1 LKHSVQMKEHR
12 TDETSDG
19 WKLPL
24 IQYTSDETIST
35 PVILCHGLAANKHSV
50 DFGNFKDAEWKQY
63 SLACYLSNHLNEQD
77 NAYDVWVAQ
86 LRGRGNTPTFDPEKH
101 PEKYHWTVDDY
112 ITKDIPAIIHYVQ
125 KWYSKNKSYHP
136 KVYWIGKSMGGMI
149 AYAYGETEEGFQN
162 LKGVVTIGSPTAF
175 EYWNTLIEILA
186 RMAPRN
192 LSFHVNPSEF
202 LESHPHIKERFM
214 ETAANK
220 ENVKDGLLEKYIE
233 IGMNNNISSKVLN
246 QFMIFYRHN
255 DFCKYPQQPWLYDI
269 LGRIPILKQFISP
282 YSYKRNL
289 SRFKT
294 PLLAIAG
301 GNDNAAPPQDV
312 QYASSHV
319 GSQDVTYHNFSKKSG
334 CKHDYGHFDLNMGV
348 NVRDEVYDYI
358 HKWLNNQEKVDIS
371 KTK

>member
-1 LKHSVQMKEHR
+1 MIEHR
-12 TDETSDG
+12 TDLTSDG

-24 IQYTSDETIST
+24 IQYTSDDTIST

-50 DFGNFKDAEWKQY
+50 DFGNYKDAEWKQY
-63 SLACYLSNHLNEQD
+63 SLACYLSNYLNKNE
-77 NAYDVWVAQ
+77 NAFDVWVAQ
-86 LRGRGNTPTFDPEKH
+86 LRGRGKKPTFDSESH

-125 KWYSKNKSYHP
+125 KWYSMNKSNRP
-136 KVYWIGKSMGGMI
+136 KIYWIGKSMGGMI
-149 AYAYGETEEGFQN
+149 AYAYGQTEEGFQN
-162 LKGVVTIGSPTAF
+162 LKGVVTLGSPTAF
-175 EYWNTLIEILA
+175 EYWNTLIEIIA
-186 RMAPRN
+186 RMAPRK
-192 LSFHVNPSEF
+192 LSFPVNPSEF
-202 LESHPHIKERFM
+202 LQSHPNIKERFM

-220 ENVKDGLLEKYIE
+220 ENVKIGLLEKYIE

-246 QFMIFYRHN
+246 QFMVFYRHN

-269 LGRIPILKQFISP
+269 LGRIPIIKQFISP

-301 GNDNAAPPQDV
+301 GTDNAAPPQDV
-312 QYASSHV
+312 QYSSSHV

-348 NVRDEVYDYI
+348 NVKEEVYDYVY
-358 HKWLNNQEKVDIS
+358 KWLNNQEKVQNY
-371 KTK
+371 